1 MIGEARARFK
11 KALFLDKPRE
21 KELDQNN
28 FRRVLIM
35 FYIMVP
41 VHVAQILF
49 FVQALV
55 TDNYTSA
62 TPGYAWRLGI
72 IYAHTLTLFIALIVG
87 SIAIIFKNK
96 GLDSSPSSRILTA
109 SAALLYLFF
118 GATVCVIDQMVTPS
132 INPYLIASIAVAVVI
147 VLHPYLSII
156 YYPMVYLFFY
166 FALPLTQG
174 DTDLLAT
181 VRVNGIS
188 AAAIGLGMS
197 LIVWQTASR
206 SLAQKNMIE
215 KQKEELLEINR
226 QLKEAASTDML
237 TGLSNRMIF
246 TEFTEKELAKISR
259 TGNKSAMILLDLDG
273 IKSINDHYGHPVGD
287 LVLKTVSKTIKE
299 ELRASDTLARFGG
312 DEFAV
317 LLPETTADKAIMIA
331 ERVRMAISKLLY
343 PSTGEKFTITASF
356 GVAELSGEKNSTF
369 DSIYREAD
377 LALYRAKELGKNRV
391 EG

>member
-1 MIGEARARFK
+1 M
-11 KALFLDKPRE
+11 
-21 KELDQNN
+21 
-28 FRRVLIM
+28 
-35 FYIMVP
+35 
-41 VHVAQILF
+41 
-49 FVQALV
+49 
-55 TDNYTSA
+55 
-62 TPGYAWRLGI
+62 
-72 IYAHTLTLFIALIVG
+72 
-87 SIAIIFKNK
+87 
-96 GLDSSPSSRILTA
+96 
-109 SAALLYLFF
+109 
-118 GATVCVIDQMVTPS
+118 
-132 INPYLIASIAVAVVI
+132 ASIAVAVVI

>member
-156 YYPMVYLFFY
+156 YYPIVYLFFY